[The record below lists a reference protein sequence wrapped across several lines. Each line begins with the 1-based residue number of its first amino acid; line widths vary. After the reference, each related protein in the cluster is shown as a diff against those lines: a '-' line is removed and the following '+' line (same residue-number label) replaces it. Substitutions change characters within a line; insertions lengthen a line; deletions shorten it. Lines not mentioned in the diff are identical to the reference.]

1 MVKAVLFDLDGVVVD
16 SEPLYAKA
24 EIKLFEEYGVTIPDE
39 DWKLFRGSTEE
50 GFYQLAMERYQIRE
64 DKQKLMEKGRLYVRN
79 QFKSELRFMSGFK
92 SLSGRISDAGYK
104 IGLVTSSPKPMYEYV
119 NELMSIN
126 QYFPEVIYGG
136 MTKNSKPH
144 PEPYL
149 LMMKLLD
156 VEPFECIIIEDSV
169 HGLNAALASGAMV
182 IALAG
187 SVEPEDMPKA
197 HHFVTHLDQVTF
209 ELMKEGDAACSCGK
223 SPVWECNDICLRD

>member
-1 MVKAVLFDLDGVVVD
+1 
-16 SEPLYAKA
+16 
-24 EIKLFEEYGVTIPDE
+24 
-39 DWKLFRGSTEE
+39 
-50 GFYQLAMERYQIRE
+50 
-64 DKQKLMEKGRLYVRN
+64 
-79 QFKSELRFMSGFK
+79 
-92 SLSGRISDAGYK
+92 
-104 IGLVTSSPKPMYEYV
+104 
-119 NELMSIN
+119 
-126 QYFPEVIYGG
+126 
-136 MTKNSKPH
+136 
-144 PEPYL
+144 
-149 LMMKLLD
+149 MMKLLD